1 MILFYFV
8 LKVVWRSLEMLIFFV
23 NKSITFY
30 DRFLCTGSVKDLEPF
45 GLVHETHFSCF
56 ETFKMFQFGL
66 LSSKRFQ
73 YLKIAK
79 RNKTRATLCSTTV
92 TLYYYP
98 SSRPGRPPK
107 RGPVGLSLPASHMA
121 NHHPQLKK
129 HRLDSDYPYE
139 NGHMTG
145 EFKDAFN
152 IKHFLNG
159 IHADIFQQKTKEV
172 FPRENIYL
180 FF

>member
-1 MILFYFV
+1 MRENLP
-8 LKVVWRSLEMLIFFV
+8 LA
-23 NKSITFY
+23 
-30 DRFLCTGSVKDLEPF
+30 SV
-45 GLVHETHFSCF
+45 
-56 ETFKMFQFGL
+56 
-66 LSSKRFQ
+66 
-73 YLKIAK
+73 I
-79 RNKTRATLCSTTV
+79 
-92 TLYYYP
+92 LYYFP

-145 EFKDAFN
+145 EFKDVCN

-159 IHADIFQQKTKEV
+159 IHADIFQQKNERSWK
-172 FPRENIYL
+172 FFSPREYL
-180 FF
+180 FVLLMIRWNKLFFNLSDILVHYWIDVSDKISEIIFLNLPNEPQIYFILNRSMDPRAFYNFATNLCIK